1 MSLDELKRWFVE
13 EVLPHE
19 PQLMRFLRRNWRDVD
34 EIDDLRQE
42 VYARVFDAAA
52 QRRPDSAPAF
62 VLSVARHL
70 LIDRARRTQVV
81 SIEAYADLE
90 AVMPTADELS
100 PERHLAGRSELRQL
114 ESALAALPPRCG
126 EVVRLRKV
134 EGLSQREVAERMGIT
149 EDTVERQVSK
159 GIRALAQALGRGDG
173 KARDGRGAK
182 AREGRIQDDHEAAQ
196 DDDLPA
202 RKH

>member
-1 MSLDELKRWFVE
+1 MSLDELKRWFVA

-81 SIEAYADLE
+81 SIDAYADME

-114 ESALAALPPRCG
+114 EAALAALPPRCG

-134 EGLSQREVAERMGIT
+134 EGLSQREVAERLGIT

-159 GIRALAQALGRGDG
+159 GIRALAQALGR
-173 KARDGRGAK
+173 DGRNERGTK
-182 AREGRIQDDHEAAQ
+182 TRERRIQDDHEAAQ
-196 DDDLPA
+196 GDDLPT